1 MFNKDSDVEYIGSYL
16 SGKSP
21 SASDFPLWESNW
33 VTNPAPEFTPVVNR
47 KRKTDIVDDEDISP
61 SQSLE
66 ARCVSLAVP
75 SPRLAAP
82 SIPPVFPS
90 LPSAAGFDLGVAAAE
105 STDTPQ
111 VLSSLPSVAD
121 FDLGVLPSV
130 SQYNSGVTNASAVL
144 SSQPSAAEYSLG
156 VSVLPTTPAGPY
168 STVSNI
174 SIGEDGSTL
183 LVNLANGTALQYD
196 VSGAS
201 FINFVFQDVQRLIDD
216 TSWINTEDL

>member
-1 MFNKDSDVEYIGSYL
+1 
-16 SGKSP
+16 
-21 SASDFPLWESNW
+21 
-33 VTNPAPEFTPVVNR
+33 
-47 KRKTDIVDDEDISP
+47 
-61 SQSLE
+61 
-66 ARCVSLAVP
+66 
-75 SPRLAAP
+75 
-82 SIPPVFPS
+82 
-90 LPSAAGFDLGVAAAE
+90 VAAAE

-201 FINFVFQDVQRLIDD
+201 FINLVMADVQRL
-216 TSWINTEDL
+216 TNEPVL